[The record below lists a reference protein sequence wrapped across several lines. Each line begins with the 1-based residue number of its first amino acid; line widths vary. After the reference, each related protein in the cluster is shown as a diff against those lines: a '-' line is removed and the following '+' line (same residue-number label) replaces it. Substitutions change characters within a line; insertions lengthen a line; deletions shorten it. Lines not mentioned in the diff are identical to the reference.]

1 MCRVAGIV
9 GFGIDSKERVSMVKA
24 MCDQLQHGGPDD
36 EGIFCSD
43 DHNLVLGNR
52 RLSLMDLS
60 HEGHMPMS
68 YEGRYQITYNGEIY
82 NFQELRIELQNLG
95 YEFRSHSD
103 TEVILAAFAQW
114 NTLSFSRLKG
124 MFAFALWDNKVEEL
138 FLVRDPS
145 GIKPLYYLQNEAGLK
160 FASEL
165 RVFSHQ
171 GEKDQQAWKVYLMAY
186 GHIPEPITTNSA
198 VRPLPK
204 GSFLK
209 YSPRSKKSSLQSFS
223 HYSYSESKEET
234 SHNVHQH
241 LASLLE
247 DSVKRHMVADAPLGV
262 FLSGGLDSGII
273 ALLAARHQRENLNT
287 LSIYFSEAFYSEK
300 KYQDILQEKLNCH
313 HHQFLL
319 DEKEF
324 HSCFPTILNSMDMP
338 SCDGINTWFISRHA
352 KKNGMKA
359 VLSGLGGDELFGG
372 YPSFSRVNKA
382 RMIQNYGKT
391 WVDLNRRSNNKILK
405 RLPYLRIE
413 GIKGIYLFLRGLFSP
428 MDIARHLDMT
438 EKEVWDVLSDFPVYQ
453 NIKRLNSG
461 NQASWMEFNMYMQNQ
476 LLRDSDVMSMIHG
489 VEIRLPF
496 LYEDVIRYADNI
508 DPAVKFAG
516 RLPKQ
521 ILIDSFS
528 DILPEEIYN
537 RPKMGFAFPF
547 QEWLKG
553 SEFVKDLMNQSG
565 KVLKASYNEF
575 LAGRMHW
582 SQFMTLILLRNKA
595 AIN

>member
-1 MCRVAGIV
+1 MCRVAGIA
-9 GFGIDSKERVSMVKA
+9 GFGIDPSEREAQVRL
-24 MCDQLQHGGPDD
+24 MCDQLAHGGPDD
-36 EGIFCSD
+36 QGLFRD
-43 DHNLVLGNR
+43 DKAELVLGNR

-68 YEGRYQITYNGEIY
+68 YEGRYHITYNGEIY
-82 NFQELRIELQNLG
+82 NFPDLRTELELLG
-95 YEFRSHSD
+95 YRFRSHSD

-114 NTLSFSRLKG
+114 NIMAFSRLKG
-124 MFAFALWDNKVEEL
+124 MFAFALWDAQLQEL

-145 GIKPLYYLQNEAGLK
+145 GIKPLYYQKNETGIK

-165 RVFSHQ
+165 RVFDRSDH
-171 GEKDQQAWKVYLMAY
+171 DAQAWKVYLMAY
-186 GHIPEPITTNSA
+186 GHIPEPITTNSS

-209 YSPRSKKSSLQSFS
+209 YAAISKKCSLQSFS
-223 HYSYSESKEET
+223 HYSYSEPNGDSAVQAKQQIAAILEE
-234 SHNVHQH
+234 
-241 LASLLE
+241 
-247 DSVKRHMVADAPLGV
+247 SVKRHLVADAPLGV

-273 ALLAARHQRENLNT
+273 ALLAAKHQRENLNT

-300 KYQDILQEKLNCH
+300 KYQDILQKKMNCH

-319 DEKEF
+319 EEKEF
-324 HSCFPTILNSMDMP
+324 QSCFPTILNSMDMP

-352 KKNGMKA
+352 RKNGMKA

-372 YPSFSRVNKA
+372 YPSFTRVSKA
-382 RMIQNYGKT
+382 RIIQQYGKA
-391 WVDLNRRSNNKILK
+391 WVDLNRKSNNKILK

-413 GIKGIYLFLRGLFSP
+413 GIKGIYLFLRGLFNP

-453 NIKRLNSG
+453 NIKRLEHH
-461 NQASWMEFNMYMQNQ
+461 NQASWMEFNLYMQNQ

-496 LYEDVIRYADNI
+496 LYEDVIRYADNL

-521 ILIDSFS
+521 ILVDSFS
-528 DILPEEIYN
+528 DILPREIYD

-553 SEFVKDLMNQSG
+553 SAFVKELMSHSG
-565 KVLKASYNEF
+565 KVLHNSYKEF
-575 LAGRMHW
+575 LSGRMHW
-582 SQFMTLILLRNKA
+582 SQFMTLILLKNKA